1 MVHEYIKT
9 RRSPVIF
16 SDKPV
21 EDSKLESLF
30 EAARWAPSSYNQQP
44 WRFIVTV
51 KNNKEF
57 YKRLFD
63 CLSPANKLWAKNVP
77 ILILSIAESI
87 SGYNHKM
94 NKYAF
99 HDTGMAVCNLLF
111 QATSLGLYV
120 HQMGGY
126 DNNKARK
133 VLNIPD
139 GFDPV
144 AVIAVG
150 YLAQSYDGFP
160 AELIEREKSA
170 RVRKPLRDIVFYG
183 TWENKMYE

>member
-16 SDKPV
+16 SDKSI

-30 EAARWAPSSYNQQP
+30 EAARWAPSSHNQQP
-44 WRFIVTV
+44 WRFIFTV
-51 KNNKEF
+51 KNDTKI
-57 YKRLFD
+57 YRRLFD
-63 CLSPANKLWAKNVP
+63 CLSPANKLWAKNAPV
-77 ILILSIAESI
+77 LVLSIAETI
-87 SGYNHKM
+87 SGYNQKM

-99 HDTGMAVCNLLF
+99 HDTGMAVCNLIF

-126 DNNKARK
+126 DNSKAREG
-133 VLNIPD
+133 LNIPD

-150 YLAQSYDGFP
+150 YPAESYDGFP
-160 AELIEREKSA
+160 AELIEREKSE
-170 RVRKPLRDIVFYG
+170 RVRNPLGDTVFYG
-183 TWENKMYE
+183 IWGNRIYE